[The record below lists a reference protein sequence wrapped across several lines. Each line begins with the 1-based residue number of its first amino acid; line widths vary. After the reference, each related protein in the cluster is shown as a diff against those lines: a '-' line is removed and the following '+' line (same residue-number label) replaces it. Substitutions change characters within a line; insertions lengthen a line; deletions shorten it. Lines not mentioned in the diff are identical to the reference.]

1 MASNVSASGNPIE
14 SRGLRIDKAPAA
26 GVWRCR
32 AGHGVGETDG
42 FSGNVRRKSK
52 HFRERVSI
60 RTRLLLLVFA
70 VWLPALAGFG
80 LLARSTY
87 LHETEAAAQ
96 HIRDLARS
104 ISFVVDSELDKRA
117 AVAWTL
123 GAARSLK
130 DGEMER
136 FYEHARRATEGTG
149 NTVLVVDATRQVLN
163 TRRPF
168 GSPMPARGWT
178 TDPPLVSG
186 PPIVTDMLTS
196 RISGAPVITVLA
208 PEPGVETQRFN
219 IGVAFGPEVIQHVLD
234 MQKIPEGAVAAVL
247 DGKYRTV
254 ARNKDPQKWLGT
266 LAAPA
271 TVAAA
276 STGKLDQQFESTS
289 REGEPT
295 VAVVARSPRYGWI
308 VAVGLPRTALDKPAI
323 RVTLQAFGAAGA
335 LAAIGLL
342 MALFFARQI
351 GGPVLALSDAAA
363 ELGRDRVP
371 APLRTGL
378 FEADQVG
385 AALHEA
391 GARSARATELLES
404 RVAEAIRQTQE
415 AQTRLLDGQKHEAI
429 GRLTG
434 GLAHDLNNFL
444 QTMSTG
450 LQVLDRQVKEDTGR
464 RVIEASTRALDKA
477 AALVRQMLAFG
488 RTQTLKPQAVDLHD
502 FVLRCEDLMGRAVG
516 GKVRLTADIE
526 PGLPPLLADPTQF
539 ELALLNLVFNARDA
553 MPGGGAVVIRG
564 RLASAIQSATL
575 PPGRYLAVDVV
586 DSGGGMDAEVLQ
598 RVFEPY
604 FTTKAV
610 GAGSGLGLPQ
620 VRAFA
625 VQSGGAATIRSERGV
640 GTTVSLVLPVSSDP
654 VAAGAAAAVAP
665 AEFTP
670 LRVLFVED
678 DLLVS
683 SVVVPALR
691 ACGHSVRHCL
701 NGDAAVRALQ
711 DGGLFD
717 VVFSDVVMPGT
728 LSGLDLAAWCMAN
741 IPSMAVIVATGYTT
755 QHIDSGVK
763 VLSKPYSMDLLL
775 VELQYAV
782 RVKRA

>member
-1 MASNVSASGNPIE
+1 M
-14 SRGLRIDKAPAA
+14 
-26 GVWRCR
+26 
-32 AGHGVGETDG
+32 
-42 FSGNVRRKSK
+42 
-52 HFRERVSI
+52 SI

-70 VWLPALAGFG
+70 VWLPAMAGFG

-87 LHETEAAAQ
+87 LHERSQATE
-96 HIRDLARS
+96 HMRDLAHS
-104 ISFVVDSELDKRA
+104 ISLAIDSELDRRA
-117 AVAWTL
+117 AIARTL
-123 GAARSLK
+123 SVSRSLR
-130 DGEMER
+130 DDELER
-136 FYEHARRATEGTG
+136 FYDHAKRATDGTG
-149 NTVLVVDATRQVLN
+149 NSVIVVDATRQILN

-168 GSPMPARGWT
+168 GAPMPPRGWIPN
-178 TDPPLVSG
+178 PPLLSG
-186 PPIVTDMLTS
+186 DPQVTDMLTS
-196 RISGAPVITVLA
+196 RVTGAPVITVMS
-208 PEPGVETQRFN
+208 PEADVSPQRFN
-219 IGVAFGPEVIQHVLD
+219 IGIAFPPSVIQATLD
-234 MQKIPEGAVAAVL
+234 MQSVPAGAVATVL
-247 DGKYRTV
+247 DGAFNTV
-254 ARNKDPQKWLGT
+254 ARSLDPQKMLGKHAT
-266 LAAPA
+266 AE
-271 TVAAA
+271 TVAILSRSQGDATFEAA
-276 STGKLDQQFESTS
+276 T
-289 REGEPT
+289 REGVPA
-295 VAVVARSPRYGWI
+295 AVFTTRSKRYGWS
-308 VAVGLPRTALDKPAI
+308 VVVGLPKEALNEPAV
-323 RVTLQAFGAAGA
+323 RVTIQACAAAGI
-335 LAAIGLL
+335 LAAIGL
-342 MALFFARQI
+342 ALALYFARKI
-351 GGPVLALSDAAA
+351 GDPVLALSDAAA

-378 FEADQVG
+378 AEADQVG

-391 GARSARATELLES
+391 GVRSARATEVLEQ

-450 LQVLDRQVKEDTGR
+450 LQVLDRLVKEDTGR

-488 RTQTLKPQAVDLHD
+488 RTQPLKAQPIDLHD
-502 FVLRCEDLMGRAVG
+502 FVLRCDDLMGRAVG

-526 PGLPPLLADPTQF
+526 PGLPPLLADATQF

-553 MPGGGAVVIRG
+553 MPEGGTVMIRG
-564 RLASAIQSATL
+564 RLASPTQASAL

-610 GAGSGLGLPQ
+610 GVGSGLGLPQ

-625 VQSGGAATIRSERGV
+625 VQSGGAATISSERGV
-640 GTTVSLVLPVSSDP
+640 GTTVSLLLPVSDEP
-654 VAAGAAAAVAP
+654 VTGGTPAAAP
-665 AEFTP
+665 ATEFMP

-691 ACGHSVRHCL
+691 AAGHTVRHCL
-701 NGDAAVRALQ
+701 TGDAAERALQ

-717 VVFSDVVMPGT
+717 VVFTDVVMPGAM
-728 LSGLDLAAWCMAN
+728 SGLDLAAWCHAN
-741 IPSMAVIVATGYTT
+741 IPAMAVIVATGYTT
-755 QHIDSGVK
+755 QHIDANVK
-763 VLSKPYSMDLLL
+763 VLSKPYSIDTLLT
-775 VELQYAV
+775 ELQYAV

>member
-1 MASNVSASGNPIE
+1 M
-14 SRGLRIDKAPAA
+14 
-26 GVWRCR
+26 
-32 AGHGVGETDG
+32 
-42 FSGNVRRKSK
+42 
-52 HFRERVSI
+52 SI

-87 LHETEAAAQ
+87 LHETEAATQ
-96 HIRDLARS
+96 HIRDVARS
-104 ISFVVDSELDKRA
+104 ISLVVDSELDKRA
-117 AVAWTL
+117 AVAYTL
-123 GAARSLK
+123 GASRSLREG
-130 DGEMER
+130 DLER
-136 FYEHARRATEGTG
+136 FYEHAKRATEGTG
-149 NTVLVVDATRQVLN
+149 NTVLVVDATRQILN
-163 TRRPF
+163 TRKPF
-168 GSPMPARGWT
+168 GTALPARGWIT
-178 TDPPLVSG
+178 VPPLVSG
-186 PPIVTDMLTS
+186 DPIVTDLLTS
-196 RISGAPVITVLA
+196 RVNGEPVLTVLA
-208 PEPGVETQRFN
+208 AEPGVEPQRLN
-219 IGVAFGPEVIQHVLD
+219 IGIAFGPEVIQHVLD
-234 MQKIPEGAVAAVL
+234 MQKMPEGAVAAVL
-247 DGKYRTV
+247 DGKLQTV

-266 LAAPA
+266 RAASA

-276 STGKLDQQFESTS
+276 ASGALDQPFESTS

-295 VAVVARSPRYGWI
+295 VAFMTRSPRYGWT
-308 VAVGLPRTALDKPAI
+308 VAVGLPRAALNKPAI
-323 RVTLQAFGAAGA
+323 RVTLQAFAAAGVLA
-335 LAAIGLL
+335 LIGLL

-371 APLRTGL
+371 EPLRTGL

-385 AALHEA
+385 AALHDA

-450 LQVLDRQVKEDTGR
+450 LQVLDRLVKEDSGR

-488 RTQTLKPQAVDLHD
+488 RTQTLNPQPIDLHD

-516 GKVRLTADIE
+516 GKVRLSADIE
-526 PGLPPLLADPTQF
+526 SGLPPLMADPTQF

-553 MPGGGAVVIRG
+553 MPGGGTVLIRG
-564 RLASAIQSATL
+564 RLASATQVATL
-575 PPGRYLAVDVV
+575 PPGRYIAVDVV
-586 DSGGGMDAEVLQ
+586 DNGGGMDAEVLQ

-625 VQSGGAATIRSERGV
+625 IQSGGAATISSERGV
-640 GTTVSLVLPVSSDP
+640 GTTVSLVLPVSSEP
-654 VAAGAAAAVAP
+654 VEAAGASHTPA
-665 AEFTP
+665 AEFMP

-691 ACGHSVRHCL
+691 AAGHTVRHCL
-701 NGDAAVRALQ
+701 TGDAAVRALQ

-728 LSGLDLAAWCMAN
+728 LSGLDLAAWCHAN
-741 IPSMAVIVATGYTT
+741 MPAMAVIVATGYTT
-755 QHIDSGVK
+755 QHIDTRVK
-763 VLSKPYSMDLLL
+763 VLSKPYSMELLL
-775 VELQYAV
+775 MELQYAV

>member
-1 MASNVSASGNPIE
+1 
-14 SRGLRIDKAPAA
+14 
-26 GVWRCR
+26 
-32 AGHGVGETDG
+32 
-42 FSGNVRRKSK
+42 
-52 HFRERVSI
+52 VSI

-70 VWLPALAGFG
+70 VWLPALAGFA

-87 LHETEAAAQ
+87 QHETETATQ
-96 HIRDLARS
+96 HLRELARS

-117 AVAWTL
+117 AIALTL
-123 GAARSLK
+123 GSARSLK

-136 FYEHARRATEGTG
+136 FYQHARRATEGTG
-149 NTVLVVDATRQVLN
+149 NTVLVVDAARQVLN

-168 GSPMPARGWT
+168 GAELPARGWIP
-178 TDPPLVSG
+178 DPPLVTG
-186 PPIVTDMLTS
+186 APVVTDMMKGQSTGL
-196 RISGAPVITVLA
+196 PVITVMA
-208 PEPGVETQRFN
+208 PEPGIDPQRYN
-219 IGVAFGPEVIQHVLD
+219 IGIAFGPEVIQRVMD
-234 MQKIPEGAVAAVL
+234 AQKLPPDAVASVL
-247 DGKYRTV
+247 DGQFKTV
-254 ARNKDPQKWLGT
+254 ARSKDPQKWLGSR
-266 LAAPA
+266 
-271 TVAAA
+271 AA
-276 STGKLDQQFESTS
+276 SATIEAASRGLLDQQFESVS

-295 VAVVARSPRYGWI
+295 VAVVARSARYGWT
-308 VAVGLPRTALDKPAI
+308 VAVGLPRTALYKPAI
-323 RVTLQAFGAAGA
+323 RVTLQAFAAAGMLAVIGLA
-335 LAAIGLL
+335 LALY
-342 MALFFARQI
+342 FARQI

-391 GARSARATELLES
+391 GLRSARATEVLES

-450 LQVLDRQVKEDTGR
+450 LQVLDRLVKEDTGR

-477 AALVRQMLAFG
+477 ATLVRQMLAFG
-488 RTQTLKPQAVDLHD
+488 RTQPLKAQPIDLHD

-526 PGLPPLLADPTQF
+526 AGLPPLMADPTQF

-553 MPGGGAVVIRG
+553 MPDGGTVMIRG
-564 RLASAIQSATL
+564 RLAGATQASAL
-575 PPGRYLAVDVV
+575 PPGRYLAVEVV

-604 FTTKAV
+604 FTTKPV
-610 GAGSGLGLPQ
+610 GVGSGLGLPQ

-625 VQSGGAATIRSERGV
+625 VQSGGISTISSERGV
-640 GTTVSLVLPVSSDP
+640 GTTVSLLLPVSSDP
-654 VAAGAAAAVAP
+654 VQARDAAAAEP
-665 AEFTP
+665 GDFMP

-691 ACGHSVRHCL
+691 AAGHAVRHCL
-701 NGDAAVRALQ
+701 NGDAAARALQ

-717 VVFSDVVMPGT
+717 VVFTDVVMPGT
-728 LSGLDLAAWCMAN
+728 MSGLDLAAWCRAN
-741 IPSMAVIVATGYTT
+741 VPELAVIVATGYTT
-755 QHIDSGVK
+755 QHIDTGIK
-763 VLSKPYSMDLLL
+763 VLSKPYSIETLLK
-775 VELQYAV
+775 ELQYAV

>member
-1 MASNVSASGNPIE
+1 M
-14 SRGLRIDKAPAA
+14 
-26 GVWRCR
+26 
-32 AGHGVGETDG
+32 
-42 FSGNVRRKSK
+42 
-52 HFRERVSI
+52 SI

-87 LHETEAAAQ
+87 QHETATATQ
-96 HIRDLARS
+96 HVRDMARS
-104 ISFVVDSELDKRA
+104 ISLVVDSELDKRA
-117 AVAWTL
+117 AVAVTL
-123 GAARSLK
+123 AGAHALEQG
-130 DGEMER
+130 DMAR
-136 FYEHARRATEGTG
+136 FYEQARRATEGSG
-149 NTVLVVDATRQVLN
+149 DTVVVVDAVRQVLN
-163 TRRPF
+163 TRRPY
-168 GSPMPARGWT
+168 GAQLPARGWIP
-178 TDPPLVSG
+178 DPPLVA
-186 PPIVTDMLTS
+186 
-196 RISGAPVITVLA
+196 GAPVVSDLHPGAITEQPVLTVMA
-208 PEPGVETQRFN
+208 PEPGVDPQRLN
-219 IGVAFGPEVIQHVLD
+219 IGVAFSPEVIQRVLD
-234 MQKIPEGAVAAVL
+234 LQELPPGAVASVL
-247 DGKYRTV
+247 DGRFRTV
-254 ARNKDPQKWLGT
+254 ARSKDPQKWLG
-266 LAAPA
+266 APA
-271 TVAAA
+271 ASTTIVAAA
-276 STGKLDQQFESTS
+276 TGRLEQPFDSTS
-289 REGEPT
+289 HEGQAT
-295 VAVVARSPRYGWI
+295 LTVVARSARYGWTI
-308 VAVGLPRTALDKPAI
+308 AVGLPRSALDKPAI
-323 RVTLQAFGAAGA
+323 RVTLQAFAAAGV
-335 LAAIGLL
+335 LAVIGLL
-342 MALFFARQI
+342 LALYFARQI
-351 GGPVLALSDAAA
+351 DGPVLALADAAA

-378 FEADQVG
+378 SEADQVG

-391 GARSARATELLES
+391 GLRSARATELLES

-450 LQVLDRQVKEDTGR
+450 LQVLDRLVKEDAGR

-477 AALVRQMLAFG
+477 ATLVRQMLAFG
-488 RTQTLKPQAVDLHD
+488 RTQPLKAQPIDLHD

-516 GKVRLTADIE
+516 GKVRLSADIE
-526 PGLPPLLADPTQF
+526 PGLPPLRADPTQF

-553 MPGGGAVVIRG
+553 MPDGGTVTIRG
-564 RLASAIQSATL
+564 RLASATQASAL

-610 GAGSGLGLPQ
+610 GVGSGLGLPQ

-625 VQSGGAATIRSERGV
+625 LQSGGMATISSERGV
-640 GTTVSLVLPVSSDP
+640 GTTVSLLLPVSSDP
-654 VAAGAAAAVAP
+654 VKENEGGAAAP
-665 AEFTP
+665 AEFMP

-691 ACGHSVRHCL
+691 AAGHAVRHCHT
-701 NGDAAVRALQ
+701 GDAAARALQ

-717 VVFSDVVMPGT
+717 IVFSDVVMPGT
-728 LSGLDLAAWCMAN
+728 MSGLDLAAWCRAN
-741 IPSMAVIVATGYTT
+741 IPGLAVIVATGYTT
-755 QHIDSGVK
+755 QHIDAGIK
-763 VLSKPYSMDLLL
+763 VLAKPYSIEALLK
-775 VELQYAV
+775 ELQYAV

>member
-1 MASNVSASGNPIE
+1 M
-14 SRGLRIDKAPAA
+14 
-26 GVWRCR
+26 
-32 AGHGVGETDG
+32 
-42 FSGNVRRKSK
+42 
-52 HFRERVSI
+52 SI

-70 VWLPALAGFG
+70 VWLPAMAGFG
-80 LLARSTY
+80 VLARSTY
-87 LHETEAAAQ
+87 LHETQAATQ
-96 HIRDLARS
+96 HIRDLART
-104 ISFVVDSELDKRA
+104 ISFVVDNELDKRA
-117 AVAWTL
+117 AIAHTL

-130 DGEMER
+130 EGELER

-163 TRRPF
+163 TRKPF
-168 GSPMPARGWT
+168 GTPLPTRGWI
-178 TDPPLVSG
+178 TDPPLVTG
-186 PPIVTDMLTS
+186 TPIVTDLLTS
-196 RISGAPVITVLA
+196 RLTGTPVITVLA
-208 PEPGVETQRFN
+208 AEPGVETQKYN

-234 MQKIPEGAVAAVL
+234 MQQMPDGAVASVL
-247 DGKYRTV
+247 DGKFRTV
-254 ARNKDPQKWLGT
+254 ARSRDPQKWLGSR
-266 LAAPA
+266 AASA
-271 TVAAA
+271 TVEAA
-276 STGKLDQQFESTS
+276 SRRLDQQFDSTS
-289 REGEPT
+289 HEGEPT
-295 VAVVARSPRYGWI
+295 VAVVARSQRYGWT
-308 VAVGLPRTALDKPAI
+308 VAVGLPRSALNKPAI
-323 RVTLQAFGAAGA
+323 RVTLQAFIAAGA

-342 MALFFARQI
+342 SALFFARQI
-351 GGPVLALSDAAA
+351 GRPVLALSDAAA
-363 ELGRDRVP
+363 ELGRDRIP
-371 APLRTGL
+371 EPLRTGL
-378 FEADQVG
+378 FEADAVG
-385 AALHEA
+385 AALHDA
-391 GARSARATELLES
+391 GVRSARQTEVLES

-450 LQVLDRQVKEDTGR
+450 LQVLDRLVKEDTGR

-477 AALVRQMLAFG
+477 ATLVRQMPAFG
-488 RTQTLKPQAVDLHD
+488 RTQPLKPQPIDLHD

-516 GKVRLTADIE
+516 GKVRLTADID

-553 MPGGGAVVIRG
+553 MPDGGTVLIRG
-564 RLASAIQSATL
+564 RLASAVQSSAL

-610 GAGSGLGLPQ
+610 GVGSGLGLPQ

-625 VQSGGAATIRSERGV
+625 VQSGGAATISSERGI
-640 GTTVSLVLPVSSDP
+640 GTTVSLLLPVSSDP
-654 VAAGAAAAVAP
+654 VDEGRSEATLSAQSM
-665 AEFTP
+665 P

-691 ACGHSVRHCL
+691 AAGHTVRHCL
-701 NGDAAVRALQ
+701 TGEAAARALQ

-717 VVFSDVVMPGT
+717 VVFTDVVMPGSM
-728 LSGLDLAAWCMAN
+728 SGLDLAAWCKAN
-741 IPSMAVIVATGYTT
+741 IPAMAVIVATGYTT
-755 QHIDSGVK
+755 QHIDADVK
-763 VLSKPYSMDLLL
+763 VLSKPYSIDALLM
-775 VELQYAV
+775 ELQYAV

>member
-1 MASNVSASGNPIE
+1 
-14 SRGLRIDKAPAA
+14 
-26 GVWRCR
+26 
-32 AGHGVGETDG
+32 
-42 FSGNVRRKSK
+42 
-52 HFRERVSI
+52 
-60 RTRLLLLVFA
+60 LLLLVFA
-70 VWLPALAGFG
+70 VWLPAMAGFG
-80 LLARSTY
+80 MLARSTY
-87 LHETEAAAQ
+87 LHETQAATD

-104 ISFVVDSELDKRA
+104 IAIVVDGELDKR
-117 AVAWTL
+117 VAIANTL

-130 DGEMER
+130 EDELDR
-136 FYEHARRATEGTG
+136 FYAHAKRATEGSG
-149 NTVLVVDATRQVLN
+149 NTVLVVDATRQIIN

-168 GSPMPARGWT
+168 GEALPPRGWMPN
-178 TDPPLVSG
+178 PPLVTG
-186 PPIVTDMLTS
+186 AAVVTDMMRSKVT
-196 RISGAPVITVLA
+196 GEPVITVMA
-208 PEPGVETQRFN
+208 AEPGVSPQKYN
-219 IGVAFGPEVIQHVLD
+219 IGVAFGPEVIQRLVD
-234 MQKIPEGAVAAVL
+234 MQKMPSGAIASVL
-247 DGKYRTV
+247 DGSYQTV
-254 ARNKDPQKWLGT
+254 ARSKDPQKWLGT
-266 LAAPA
+266 RAAPA

-276 STGKLDQQFESTS
+276 SNGKLDQQFESMS
-289 REGEPT
+289 HEGEPT
-295 VAVVARSPRYGWI
+295 VAFVARSARYGWT
-308 VAVGLPRTALDKPAI
+308 VAVGLPRSALNEPAV
-323 RVTLQAFGAAGA
+323 RVTIQAFAAAGI
-335 LAAIGLL
+335 LAAIGLGL
-342 MALFFARQI
+342 ALYFARQI

-385 AALHEA
+385 AALHDA
-391 GARSARATELLES
+391 GVRSAAATGLLES

-415 AQTRLLDGQKHEAI
+415 AQTRLLDAQKHEAI

-450 LQVLDRQVKEDTGR
+450 LQVLDRLVREDAGR

-477 AALVRQMLAFG
+477 ATLVRQMLAFG
-488 RTQTLKPQAVDLHD
+488 RTQPLKPQPIDLHD

-526 PGLPPLLADPTQF
+526 PGLPPLMADPTQF

-553 MPGGGAVVIRG
+553 MADGGTVMIRG
-564 RLASAIQSATL
+564 RVASATQASAL

-586 DSGGGMDAEVLQ
+586 DTGGGMDAEVLQ

-610 GAGSGLGLPQ
+610 GVGSGLGLPQ

-625 VQSGGAATIRSERGV
+625 VQSGGAATISSERGM
-640 GTTVSLVLPVSSDP
+640 GTTVSLLLPVSRDP
-654 VAAGAAAAVAP
+654 VQAGDAAAEP
-665 AEFTP
+665 PPDFMP

-691 ACGHSVRHCL
+691 AAGHTVRHCL
-701 NGDAAVRALQ
+701 TGDAAARALQ

-717 VVFSDVVMPGT
+717 VVFTDVVMPGT
-728 LSGLDLAAWCMAN
+728 MSGLDLAAWCQAN
-741 IPSMAVIVATGYTT
+741 VPAMAVIVATGYTT
-755 QHIDSGVK
+755 QHIEAGVK
-763 VLSKPYSMDLLL
+763 VLSKPYSIETLLL
-775 VELQYAV
+775 ELQFGV

>member
-1 MASNVSASGNPIE
+1 
-14 SRGLRIDKAPAA
+14 
-26 GVWRCR
+26 
-32 AGHGVGETDG
+32 
-42 FSGNVRRKSK
+42 
-52 HFRERVSI
+52 VSI
-60 RTRLLLLVFA
+60 RTRLLILVFA
-70 VWLPALAGFG
+70 VWLPAMAGFG

-87 LHETEAAAQ
+87 LNETQAATL
-96 HIRDLARS
+96 HLRDLART

-117 AVAWTL
+117 AIAYTL

-130 DGEMER
+130 EDALQR
-136 FYEHARRATEGTG
+136 FYDHAKRATEGTG
-149 NTVLVVDATRQVLN
+149 NTVLVVDATRQILN
-163 TRRPF
+163 TRKPF
-168 GSPMPARGWT
+168 GEPLPLRGWLP
-178 TDPPLVSG
+178 DPPL
-186 PPIVTDMLTS
+186 IT
-196 RISGAPVITVLA
+196 GAPVVTDLLTSKVNGEPVLTVIA
-208 PEPGVETQRFN
+208 AEPGVAPQRYN
-219 IGVAFGPEVIQHVLD
+219 IGVAFSPSVIQRVLD
-234 MQKIPEGAVAAVL
+234 AQKMPANAVASVL
-247 DGKYRTV
+247 DGKYQTV
-254 ARNKDPQKWLGT
+254 ARSKDPQKWLGSR
-266 LAAPA
+266 AAPA

-276 STGKLDQQFESTS
+276 SNGLLDQQFDSTS

-295 VAVVARSPRYGWI
+295 VAFVARSPRYGWT
-308 VAVGLPRTALDKPAI
+308 VAVGLPRAALNKPAI
-323 RVTLQAFGAAGA
+323 RVTIQAFLAAGI

-342 MALFFARQI
+342 LALYFARQI

-378 FEADQVG
+378 SEADQVG

-391 GARSARATELLES
+391 GLRSARATELLEL

-450 LQVLDRQVKEDTGR
+450 LQVLDRLVKEDTGR

-477 AALVRQMLAFG
+477 ATLVRQMLAFG
-488 RTQTLKPQAVDLHD
+488 RTQPLKPQPIDLHD

-516 GKVRLTADIE
+516 GKVRLGADIQ
-526 PGLPPLLADPTQF
+526 PGLPPLMADPTQF

-553 MPGGGAVVIRG
+553 MPEGGTVTIRG
-564 RLASAIQSATL
+564 HFASATQVAAL

-586 DSGGGMDAEVLQ
+586 DTGGGMDAEVLQ

-610 GAGSGLGLPQ
+610 GVGSGLGLPQ

-625 VQSGGAATIRSERGV
+625 VQSGGTATISSERGV
-640 GTTVSLVLPVSSDP
+640 GTTVSLLLPVSVDP
-654 VAAGAAAAVAP
+654 VNESSAAAAAS
-665 AEFTP
+665 AEFMP

-691 ACGHSVRHCL
+691 AAGHTVRHCL
-701 NGDAAVRALQ
+701 TGDAAVRALQ

-717 VVFSDVVMPGT
+717 VVFTDVVMPGT
-728 LSGLDLAAWCMAN
+728 MSGLDLAAWCRTNMPA
-741 IPSMAVIVATGYTT
+741 MAVIVATGYTT
-755 QHIDSGVK
+755 QHIDASVK
-763 VLSKPYSMDLLL
+763 VLAKPYSVDVLL

>member
-1 MASNVSASGNPIE
+1 M
-14 SRGLRIDKAPAA
+14 
-26 GVWRCR
+26 
-32 AGHGVGETDG
+32 
-42 FSGNVRRKSK
+42 
-52 HFRERVSI
+52 SI

-70 VWLPALAGFG
+70 VWLPAMAGFG
-80 LLARSTY
+80 VLARSTY
-87 LHETEAAAQ
+87 LHETQAATQ

-104 ISFVVDSELDKRA
+104 ISLVVDSELDKRA
-117 AVAWTL
+117 AIAYTL

-130 DGEMER
+130 EGELER

-163 TRRPF
+163 TRKPF
-168 GSPMPARGWT
+168 GSELPLRGWV

-186 PPIVTDMLTS
+186 APIVTDLLTS
-196 RISGAPVITVLA
+196 RVTGAPVLTVLA
-208 PEPGVETQRFN
+208 AEPGVETQRYN
-219 IGVAFGPEVIQHVLD
+219 IGVAFGPDVIQHVLD
-234 MQKIPEGAVAAVL
+234 AQKMPDGAVASVL
-247 DGKYRTV
+247 DGKYQTV
-254 ARNKDPQKWLGT
+254 ARSRDPKKWLGSK
-266 LAAPA
+266 AASA
-271 TVAAA
+271 TIAAA
-276 STGKLDQQFESTS
+276 SAGRLDQPFESMS
-289 REGEPT
+289 HEGEPT
-295 VAVVARSPRYGWI
+295 IAVVARSARYGWT
-308 VAVGLPRTALDKPAI
+308 VGVGLPRSALAKPAI
-323 RVTLQAFGAAGA
+323 RVTIQAFLAAGA

-342 MALFFARQI
+342 LALFFARQI

-363 ELGRDRVP
+363 ELGRDRIP

-391 GARSARATELLES
+391 GARSARATEQLES

-450 LQVLDRQVKEDTGR
+450 LQVLDRLVKEDSGR

-477 AALVRQMLAFG
+477 ATLVRQMLAFG
-488 RTQTLKPQAVDLHD
+488 RSQTLKPQAIDLHD

-526 PGLPPLLADPTQF
+526 PGLPPLMADPTQF

-553 MPGGGAVVIRG
+553 MPGGGTVMIRG
-564 RLASAIQSATL
+564 RLASATQAATL
-575 PPGRYLAVDVV
+575 PAGRYLAVDVV
-586 DSGGGMDAEVLQ
+586 DTGGGMDAEVLQ

-610 GAGSGLGLPQ
+610 GVGSGLGLPQ

-625 VQSGGAATIRSERGV
+625 LQSGGAATISSERGV
-640 GTTVSLVLPVSSDP
+640 GTTVSLLLPVTSDP
-654 VAAGAAAAVAP
+654 VREVGAAAAAA
-665 AEFTP
+665 AEFMP

-691 ACGHSVRHCL
+691 AAGHSVRHSL

-717 VVFSDVVMPGT
+717 VVFTDVVMPGT
-728 LSGLDLAAWCMAN
+728 MSGLDLAAWCQAN
-741 IPSMAVIVATGYTT
+741 IPAMAVIVATGYTT
-755 QHIDSGVK
+755 QHIDAGVK
-763 VLSKPYSMDLLL
+763 VLSKPYSMELLL
-775 VELQYAV
+775 KELQFSV

>member
-1 MASNVSASGNPIE
+1 M
-14 SRGLRIDKAPAA
+14 
-26 GVWRCR
+26 
-32 AGHGVGETDG
+32 
-42 FSGNVRRKSK
+42 
-52 HFRERVSI
+52 SI

-70 VWLPALAGFG
+70 VWLPAMAGFG
-80 LLARSTY
+80 VLARSTY
-87 LHETEAAAQ
+87 LHETQVATQ

-104 ISFVVDSELDKRA
+104 ISIVVDSELDKRA
-117 AVAWTL
+117 AIAYTL

-130 DGEMER
+130 EGELER

-149 NTVLVVDATRQVLN
+149 NTVLVVDATRQILN

-168 GSPMPARGWT
+168 GADLPARGWV
-178 TDPPLVSG
+178 TDPPLVTGS
-186 PPIVTDMLTS
+186 PIVTDLLAS
-196 RISGAPVITVLA
+196 RVSGVPVITVLA
-208 PEPGVETQRFN
+208 AEPGVETQRYN

-234 MQKIPEGAVAAVL
+234 MQKMPDGAVASVL

-254 ARNKDPQKWLGT
+254 ARSKDPQKWLGSR
-266 LAAPA
+266 AASA
-271 TVAAA
+271 TVDAA
-276 STGKLDQQFESTS
+276 SRGLLDQQFESIS
-289 REGEPT
+289 HEGEPT
-295 VAVVARSPRYGWI
+295 LAVVARSPRYGWT
-308 VAVGLPRTALDKPAI
+308 VAVGLPRSALDKPAV
-323 RVTLQAFGAAGA
+323 RVTLQAFIAAGA

-342 MALFFARQI
+342 LALFFARQI
-351 GGPVLALSDAAA
+351 GGPVLALTDAAA

-385 AALHEA
+385 AALHDA
-391 GARSARATELLES
+391 GVRSVRSTEVLES

-450 LQVLDRQVKEDTGR
+450 LQVLDRLVKEDAGR

-488 RTQTLKPQAVDLHD
+488 RSQPLKPQSIDLHD

-526 PGLPPLLADPTQF
+526 PGLPPLMADPTQF

-553 MPGGGAVVIRG
+553 MPGGGTVMIRG
-564 RLASAIQSATL
+564 RLASPTQSAAL
-575 PPGRYLAVDVV
+575 PSGRYLAVDVV

-610 GAGSGLGLPQ
+610 GVGSGLGLPQ
-620 VRAFA
+620 VRSFA
-625 VQSGGAATIRSERGV
+625 VQSGGAATISSERGV
-640 GTTVSLVLPVSSDP
+640 GTTVSLLLPVSRDP
-654 VAAGAAAAVAP
+654 VTEVPSEAALS
-665 AEFTP
+665 AEFMP

-691 ACGHSVRHCL
+691 AAGHTVRHCL
-701 NGDAAVRALQ
+701 TGEAAARALQ

-717 VVFSDVVMPGT
+717 VVFTDVVMPGSM
-728 LSGLDLAAWCMAN
+728 SGLDLAAWCQAN
-741 IPSMAVIVATGYTT
+741 IPAMAVIVATGYTT
-755 QHIDSGVK
+755 QHIDAGVK
-763 VLSKPYSMDLLL
+763 VLSKPYSIDALLK
-775 VELQYAV
+775 ELQYAV

>member
-1 MASNVSASGNPIE
+1 M
-14 SRGLRIDKAPAA
+14 
-26 GVWRCR
+26 
-32 AGHGVGETDG
+32 
-42 FSGNVRRKSK
+42 
-52 HFRERVSI
+52 SI

-87 LHETEAAAQ
+87 LNETETATR
-96 HIRDLARS
+96 HLRDVARS

-117 AVAWTL
+117 SMALTL

-130 DGEMER
+130 EGEMER
-136 FYEHARRATEGTG
+136 FYQHARRATEGTG
-149 NTVLVVDATRQVLN
+149 NTVLVVDATHQVLN
-163 TRRPF
+163 TRRPY
-168 GSPMPARGWT
+168 GADLPARGWIP
-178 TDPPLVSG
+178 DPPLITG
-186 PPIVTDMLTS
+186 TPMVTEMMRS
-196 RISGAPVITVLA
+196 QANGQPVITVMV
-208 PEPGVETQRFN
+208 PEPGVDPQRYN
-219 IGVAFGPEVIQHVLD
+219 IGIAFGPEVIQHVLD
-234 MQKIPEGAVAAVL
+234 DQQLPANAIASVL
-247 DGKYRTV
+247 DGKFRTV
-254 ARNKDPQKWLGT
+254 ARSKDPQKWLGS
-266 LAAPA
+266 AASPA
-271 TVAAA
+271 TMAAA
-276 STGKLDQQFESTS
+276 SRGLLDQQFESTS

-295 VAVVARSPRYGWI
+295 IAVVARSARYGWT
-308 VAVGLPRTALDKPAI
+308 VAVGLPRSALDKPAI
-323 RVTLQAFGAAGA
+323 RVTLQAFAAAGI
-335 LAAIGLL
+335 LAAIGLVL
-342 MALFFARQI
+342 ALYFARQI
-351 GGPVLALSDAAA
+351 RDPVLALSDAAA

-391 GARSARATELLES
+391 GVRSARATEVLES

-450 LQVLDRQVKEDTGR
+450 LQVLDRLVREEPGR

-477 AALVRQMLAFG
+477 ATLVRQMLAFG
-488 RTQTLKPQAVDLHD
+488 RTQPLKAQAIDLHD

-516 GKVRLTADIE
+516 GKVRLTADID
-526 PGLPPLLADPTQF
+526 PGLPPLMADPTQF

-553 MPGGGAVVIRG
+553 MPEGGTVMIRG
-564 RLASAIQSATL
+564 RVASATQASAL

-610 GAGSGLGLPQ
+610 GVGSGLGLPQ

-625 VQSGGAATIRSERGV
+625 VQSGGLATISSERGV
-640 GTTVSLVLPVSSDP
+640 GTTVSLLLPVSSEAVTAD
-654 VAAGAAAAVAP
+654 AAAASVP
-665 AEFTP
+665 AEFRP

-691 ACGHSVRHCL
+691 AAGHAVRHSHT
-701 NGDAAVRALQ
+701 GDAAARALQ

-717 VVFSDVVMPGT
+717 VVFTDVVMPGT
-728 LSGLDLAAWCMAN
+728 LSGLDLAAWCQSN
-741 IPSMAVIVATGYTT
+741 IPELAVIVATGYTT
-755 QHIDSGVK
+755 QHIDAGIK
-763 VLSKPYSMDLLL
+763 VLSKPYSIDTILK
-775 VELQYAV
+775 ELQYAV

>member
-1 MASNVSASGNPIE
+1 M
-14 SRGLRIDKAPAA
+14 
-26 GVWRCR
+26 
-32 AGHGVGETDG
+32 
-42 FSGNVRRKSK
+42 
-52 HFRERVSI
+52 SI

-70 VWLPALAGFG
+70 VWLPAMAGFG
-80 LLARSTY
+80 VLARSTY
-87 LHETEAAAQ
+87 LHETQAATQ

-117 AVAWTL
+117 AIAYTL

-130 DGEMER
+130 EGELER

-163 TRRPF
+163 TRKPF
-168 GSPMPARGWT
+168 GTALPDRGWV
-178 TDPPLVSG
+178 TDPPLVTG
-186 PPIVTDMLTS
+186 APIVTDLLTS
-196 RISGAPVITVLA
+196 RVSGQPVLTVLA
-208 PEPGVETQRFN
+208 AEPGVEVQRYN

-234 MQKIPEGAVAAVL
+234 MQKMPDGAVASVL

-254 ARNKDPQKWLGT
+254 ARSRDPQKWLGSR
-266 LAAPA
+266 AASA
-271 TVAAA
+271 TVEAA
-276 STGKLDQQFESTS
+276 SRRLLDQQFESTS
-289 REGEPT
+289 HEGEPT
-295 VAVVARSPRYGWI
+295 VAVVARSQRYGWT
-308 VAVGLPRTALDKPAI
+308 VAVGLPRSALDKPAI
-323 RVTLQAFGAAGA
+323 RVTLQAFVAAGA

-342 MALFFARQI
+342 LALFFARQI
-351 GGPVLALSDAAA
+351 GRPVLALSDAAA
-363 ELGRDRVP
+363 ELGRDRIP

-378 FEADQVG
+378 FEADKVG

-391 GARSARATELLES
+391 GARSARATEMLES

-450 LQVLDRQVKEDTGR
+450 LQVLDRLVEEDTGR

-477 AALVRQMLAFG
+477 ATLVRQMLAFG
-488 RTQTLKPQAVDLHD
+488 RTQPLKPQPIDLHD

-516 GKVRLTADIE
+516 GKVRLSADIE

-553 MPGGGAVVIRG
+553 MPDGGTVTIRG
-564 RLASAIQSATL
+564 RLASATQSAAL
-575 PPGRYLAVDVV
+575 PLGRYLAVDVV

-610 GAGSGLGLPQ
+610 GVGSGLGLPQ

-625 VQSGGAATIRSERGV
+625 VHSGGAATISSERGV
-640 GTTVSLVLPVSSDP
+640 GTTVSLLLPVSSDP
-654 VAAGAAAAVAP
+654 VRAVGSKSAS
-665 AEFTP
+665 AREFMP

-691 ACGHSVRHCL
+691 AAGHTVRHCL
-701 NGDAAVRALQ
+701 TGDAAARALQ

-717 VVFSDVVMPGT
+717 VVFTDVVMPGSM
-728 LSGLDLAAWCMAN
+728 SGLDLAAWCQAN
-741 IPSMAVIVATGYTT
+741 IPAMAVIVATGYTT
-755 QHIDSGVK
+755 QHIDAGVK
-763 VLSKPYSMDLLL
+763 VLSKPYSIDALLM
-775 VELQYAV
+775 ELQYAV

>member
-1 MASNVSASGNPIE
+1 M
-14 SRGLRIDKAPAA
+14 
-26 GVWRCR
+26 
-32 AGHGVGETDG
+32 
-42 FSGNVRRKSK
+42 
-52 HFRERVSI
+52 SI

-70 VWLPALAGFG
+70 VWLPAMAGFG
-80 LLARSTY
+80 MLARSTY
-87 LHETEAAAQ
+87 LHETQAATD

-104 ISFVVDSELDKRA
+104 ISRLVDGELDERA
-117 AVAWTL
+117 AIANTL

-130 DGEMER
+130 EGELDR
-136 FYEHARRATEGTG
+136 FYEHAKRATEGSE
-149 NTVLVVDATRQVLN
+149 NTVLVVDATRQIIN

-168 GSPMPARGWT
+168 GEALPPRGWI
-178 TDPPLVSG
+178 PNPALV
-186 PPIVTDMLTS
+186 
-196 RISGAPVITVLA
+196 SGAPVVTDLMTSKVNGQPVLTVVA
-208 PEPGVETQRFN
+208 AEPGVSPQKYN
-219 IGVAFGPEVIQHVLD
+219 IGVAFGPQVIQRLLD
-234 MQKIPEGAVAAVL
+234 MQKLPPDTIVSVL
-247 DGKYRTV
+247 DSKFQTI
-254 ARNKDPQKWLGT
+254 ARSKDPQKWLGT
-266 LAAPA
+266 RAASA

-276 STGKLDQQFESTS
+276 SNGLLDQQFESMTH
-289 REGEPT
+289 EGEPT
-295 VAVVARSPRYGWI
+295 VAFVARSARYGWTI
-308 VAVGLPRTALDKPAI
+308 GVGLPRAALNKPAI
-323 RVTLQAFGAAGA
+323 RVTMQAFAAAGI
-335 LAAIGLL
+335 LAVIGLGL
-342 MALFFARQI
+342 ALYFARQI

-385 AALHEA
+385 AALHDA
-391 GARSARATELLES
+391 GMRSARATEMLES

-450 LQVLDRQVKEDTGR
+450 LQVLDRLVKEDAGR
-464 RVIEASTRALDKA
+464 RVIEASTRAVDKA
-477 AALVRQMLAFG
+477 ATLVRQMLAFG
-488 RTQTLKPQAVDLHD
+488 RSQPLKPQPIDLHD

-526 PGLPPLLADPTQF
+526 PGLPPLMADPTQF

-553 MPGGGAVVIRG
+553 MPDGGTVMIRG
-564 RLASAIQSATL
+564 RVASATQASAL
-575 PPGRYLAVDVV
+575 APGRYLAVDVV
-586 DSGGGMDAEVLQ
+586 DTGGGMDAEVLQ

-610 GAGSGLGLPQ
+610 GVGSGLGLPQ

-625 VQSGGAATIRSERGV
+625 VQSGGGATISSERGV
-640 GTTVSLVLPVSSDP
+640 GTTVSLLLPVSADP
-654 VAAGAAAAVAP
+654 VQATDAAGAPP
-665 AEFTP
+665 AEFMP

-691 ACGHSVRHCL
+691 AAGHTVRHCL
-701 NGDAAVRALQ
+701 TGDAAARALQ

-717 VVFSDVVMPGT
+717 VVFTDVVMPGAM
-728 LSGLDLAAWCMAN
+728 SGLDLAAWCQAN
-741 IPSMAVIVATGYTT
+741 IPAMAVIVATGYTT
-755 QHIDSGVK
+755 QHIEAGVK
-763 VLSKPYSMDLLL
+763 VLSKPYSIELLL
-775 VELQYAV
+775 LELQYAV

>member
-1 MASNVSASGNPIE
+1 M
-14 SRGLRIDKAPAA
+14 
-26 GVWRCR
+26 
-32 AGHGVGETDG
+32 
-42 FSGNVRRKSK
+42 
-52 HFRERVSI
+52 SI

-70 VWLPALAGFG
+70 VWLPAMAGFG
-80 LLARSTY
+80 MLARSTY
-87 LHETEAAAQ
+87 LHETQAATD

-104 ISFVVDSELDKRA
+104 ISRLVDGELDERA
-117 AVAWTL
+117 AIANTL

-130 DGEMER
+130 EGELDR
-136 FYEHARRATEGTG
+136 FYEHAKRATEGSE
-149 NTVLVVDATRQVLN
+149 NTVLVVDASRQIIN

-168 GSPMPARGWT
+168 GEALPPRGWIPN
-178 TDPPLVSG
+178 PPLVSG
-186 PPIVTDMLTS
+186 APVVTDLMTSKVNGQPVLTVV
-196 RISGAPVITVLA
+196 AA
-208 PEPGVETQRFN
+208 EPGVSPQKYN
-219 IGVAFGPEVIQHVLD
+219 IGVAFGPQVIQRLLD
-234 MQKIPEGAVAAVL
+234 MQKLPPDAVVSVL
-247 DGKYRTV
+247 DSKFQTI
-254 ARNKDPQKWLGT
+254 ARSKDPQKWLGT
-266 LAAPA
+266 RAASA

-276 STGKLDQQFESTS
+276 SNGLLDQQFESMT
-289 REGEPT
+289 REGAPT
-295 VAVVARSPRYGWI
+295 VAFVARSARYGWI
-308 VAVGLPRTALDKPAI
+308 VGVGLPRSALNKPAI
-323 RVTLQAFGAAGA
+323 RVTMQAFAAAGILAVISLGLA
-335 LAAIGLL
+335 LY
-342 MALFFARQI
+342 FARQI

-385 AALHEA
+385 AALHDA
-391 GARSARATELLES
+391 GVRSARATEMLES

-450 LQVLDRQVKEDTGR
+450 LQVLDRIVREDTGR
-464 RVIEASTRALDKA
+464 RVIEASTRAVDKA
-477 AALVRQMLAFG
+477 ATLVRQMLAFG
-488 RTQTLKPQAVDLHD
+488 RSQPLKPQPIDLHD

-526 PGLPPLLADPTQF
+526 SGLPPLMADPTQF

-553 MPGGGAVVIRG
+553 MPDGGTVMIRG
-564 RLASAIQSATL
+564 RVASPTQASAL

-586 DSGGGMDAEVLQ
+586 DTGGGMDAEVLQ

-610 GAGSGLGLPQ
+610 GVGSGLGLPQ

-625 VQSGGAATIRSERGV
+625 VQSGGGATISSERGV
-640 GTTVSLVLPVSSDP
+640 GTTVSLLLPVSADP
-654 VAAGAAAAVAP
+654 VQAGDAAATPP
-665 AEFTP
+665 AEFMP

-691 ACGHSVRHCL
+691 AAGHTVRHCL
-701 NGDAAVRALQ
+701 NGDAAARALQ

-717 VVFSDVVMPGT
+717 VVFTDVVMPGMM
-728 LSGLDLAAWCMAN
+728 SGLDLAAWCQAN
-741 IPSMAVIVATGYTT
+741 IPAMAVIVATGYTT
-755 QHIDSGVK
+755 QHIEAGVK
-763 VLSKPYSMDLLL
+763 VLSKPYSIETLLL
-775 VELQYAV
+775 ELQYAV

>member
-1 MASNVSASGNPIE
+1 
-14 SRGLRIDKAPAA
+14 
-26 GVWRCR
+26 
-32 AGHGVGETDG
+32 
-42 FSGNVRRKSK
+42 
-52 HFRERVSI
+52 VSI
-60 RTRLLLLVFA
+60 RTRLFLLVFA
-70 VWLPALAGFG
+70 VWLPAMAGFG
-80 LLARSTY
+80 VLARSTY
-87 LHETEAAAQ
+87 LHETQAATQ
-96 HIRDLARS
+96 HVRDLARS
-104 ISFVVDSELDKRA
+104 LSAAVDSELDKRA
-117 AVAWTL
+117 VIARTL
-123 GAARSLK
+123 GASQSLR
-130 DGEMER
+130 DDDLQR
-136 FYEHARRATEGTG
+136 FYENARLATEGTP

-163 TRRPF
+163 TRKPF
-168 GSPMPARGWT
+168 GQPLPARGWLP
-178 TDPPLVSG
+178 DPPLISG
-186 PPIVTDMLTS
+186 EPQVTELLTS
-196 RISGAPVITVLA
+196 QTTGDPVITVFA
-208 PEPGVETQRFN
+208 PQPGVSPQRYN
-219 IGVAFGPEVIQHVLD
+219 IGVAFHPDVIQRLMD
-234 MQKIPEGAVAAVL
+234 QQTIPPGAVTSVL

-254 ARNKDPQKWLGT
+254 ARNKDPKKWLGSR
-266 LAAPA
+266 AASA

-276 STGKLDQQFESTS
+276 SNGLLDQQFESVT
-289 REGEPT
+289 REGEST
-295 VAVVARSPRYGWI
+295 IAFVARSPRYGWT
-308 VAVGLPRTALDKPAI
+308 VAVGLPRSALAKPAI
-323 RVTLQAFGAAGA
+323 RVTLQAFLAAGL

-342 MALFFARQI
+342 LALYFARQI

-378 FEADQVG
+378 SEADQVG

-391 GARSARATELLES
+391 GLRSARATELLES

-450 LQVLDRQVKEDTGR
+450 LQVLDRLVKEDPGR

-477 AALVRQMLAFG
+477 ATLVRQMLAFG
-488 RTQTLKPQAVDLHD
+488 RTQPLKPQPIDLHD

-516 GKVRLTADIE
+516 GKVRLTAHID

-553 MPGGGAVVIRG
+553 MPEGGTVMIRG
-564 RLASAIQSATL
+564 RLATPTQAAAL

-610 GAGSGLGLPQ
+610 GVGSGLGLPQ

-625 VQSGGAATIRSERGV
+625 VQSDGAATISSERGV
-640 GTTVSLVLPVSSDP
+640 GTTVSLVLPVSGEP
-654 VAAGAAAAVAP
+654 VRVAHPVDTTP
-665 AEFTP
+665 AEFMP

-691 ACGHSVRHCL
+691 AAGHTVRHCL
-701 NGDAAVRALQ
+701 TGDAAARALQ

-717 VVFSDVVMPGT
+717 VVFTDVVMPGAM
-728 LSGLDLAAWCMAN
+728 SGLDLAAWCRSN
-741 IPSMAVIVATGYTT
+741 IPAMAVIVATGYTT
-755 QHIDSGVK
+755 QHIEAGVK
-763 VLSKPYSMDLLL
+763 VLSKPYSIDTLLS
-775 VELQYAV
+775 ELQFAV

>member
-1 MASNVSASGNPIE
+1 M
-14 SRGLRIDKAPAA
+14 
-26 GVWRCR
+26 
-32 AGHGVGETDG
+32 
-42 FSGNVRRKSK
+42 
-52 HFRERVSI
+52 
-60 RTRLLLLVFA
+60 FA
-70 VWLPALAGFG
+70 VWLPAMAGFG

-87 LHETEAAAQ
+87 LHETQAATQ

-117 AVAWTL
+117 AIAWTL

-130 DGEMER
+130 EGELER
-136 FYEHARRATEGTG
+136 FYEHAKRATEGTG
-149 NTVLVVDATRQVLN
+149 NTVLVVDASRQILN
-163 TRRPF
+163 TRKPF
-168 GSPMPARGWT
+168 GEPLPARGWI

-186 PPIVTDMLTS
+186 APIVTDMLTS
-196 RISGAPVITVLA
+196 RVTGAPVITVMSA
-208 PEPGVETQRFN
+208 EPGIAEQKYN
-219 IGVAFGPEVIQHVLD
+219 IGIAFGPEVIQQILD
-234 MQKIPEGAVAAVL
+234 AQSLPDGAIASVL
-247 DGKYRTV
+247 DGRYQTV
-254 ARNKDPQKWLGT
+254 ARSKDPKKWLGSR
-266 LAAPA
+266 ASPA

-276 STGKLDQQFESTS
+276 SNGMLDQQFESMS
-289 REGEPT
+289 HEGEPT
-295 VAVVARSPRYGWI
+295 VAVVARSKRFGWT
-308 VAVGLPRTALDKPAI
+308 VAVGLPRSALDKPAF
-323 RVTLQAFGAAGA
+323 RVTIQAFAAAGI

-342 MALFFARQI
+342 LAVYFARQI
-351 GGPVLALSDAAA
+351 GRPVLALSDAAA
-363 ELGRDRVP
+363 ELGRDRIP
-371 APLRTGL
+371 ATLRTGL
-378 FEADQVG
+378 SEADTVG
-385 AALHEA
+385 AALHDA
-391 GARSARATELLES
+391 GVRSARATELLES

-415 AQTRLLDGQKHEAI
+415 AHTRLLDGQKHEAI

-450 LQVLDRQVKEDTGR
+450 LQVLDRLVKEDTGR

-488 RTQTLKPQAVDLHD
+488 RTQPLKPQPIDLHD

-526 PGLPPLLADPTQF
+526 PGLPPLMADPTQF

-553 MPGGGAVVIRG
+553 MPAGGTVTIRG
-564 RLASAIQSATL
+564 RLASATRASAL
-575 PPGRYLAVDVV
+575 PAGRYLAVDVA
-586 DSGGGMDAEVLQ
+586 DTGGGMDAEVLQ

-610 GAGSGLGLPQ
+610 GVGSGLGLPQ

-625 VQSGGAATIRSERGV
+625 VQSGGAATISSERGV
-640 GTTVSLVLPVSSDP
+640 GTTVSLLLPVSSDP
-654 VAAGAAAAVAP
+654 VRQGRVEAVP
-665 AEFTP
+665 EAEFMP

-691 ACGHSVRHCL
+691 AAGHTVRHCL
-701 NGDAAVRALQ
+701 TGDAAARALQ

-717 VVFSDVVMPGT
+717 VVFTDVVMPGT
-728 LSGLDLAAWCMAN
+728 MSGLDLAAWCQAN
-741 IPSMAVIVATGYTT
+741 IPAMAVIVATGYTT
-755 QHIDSGVK
+755 QHIDAGIK
-763 VLSKPYSMDLLL
+763 VLSKPYSIDALLM
-775 VELQYAV
+775 ELQFAV